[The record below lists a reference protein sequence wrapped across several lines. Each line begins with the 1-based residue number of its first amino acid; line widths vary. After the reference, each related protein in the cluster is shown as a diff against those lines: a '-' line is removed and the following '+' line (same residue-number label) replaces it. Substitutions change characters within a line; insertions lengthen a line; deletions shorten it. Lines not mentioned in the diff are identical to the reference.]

1 MYRANT
7 TLIFLASCL
16 AFAEAALVAIA
27 QLTDVDP
34 ALVAVFAL
42 AALGMVVAA
51 LVIMYWRDPTFLTL
65 SGEQAHDLRRLETLL
80 QRLPEQ
86 AAPIL
91 ANYLGSSYLRQ
102 VGDSRVMGGRQVS
115 PVEEDDLTGDE

>member
-16 AFAEAALVAIA
+16 AFAEAVLGIIAAI
-27 QLTDVDP
+27 TDVNP
-34 ALVAVFAL
+34 ALVAGFAL
-42 AALGMVVAA
+42 AALVVVVAA
-51 LVIMYWRDPTFLTL
+51 LVIMYWRDPAFLTL
-65 SGEQAHDLRRLETLL
+65 SGEQSHDLRRLETLL

-102 VGDSRVMGGRQVS
+102 VGDSRVVGGRQVS
-115 PVEEDDLTGDE
+115 PVEEDDLAGGE

>member
-16 AFAEAALVAIA
+16 AFAEAALGIIAAI
-27 QLTDVDP
+27 TDVNP
-34 ALVAVFAL
+34 ALVASFAL
-42 AALGMVVAA
+42 AALVVVVAA
-51 LVIMYWRDPTFLTL
+51 LVIMYWRDPAFLTL
-65 SGEQAHDLRRLETLL
+65 SGEQSHDLRRLETLL

-91 ANYLGSSYLRQ
+91 ANYLSSSYLRQ
-102 VGDSRVMGGRQVS
+102 VGDSRVVGGRQVS
-115 PVEEDDLTGDE
+115 PVEEDDLAGDE